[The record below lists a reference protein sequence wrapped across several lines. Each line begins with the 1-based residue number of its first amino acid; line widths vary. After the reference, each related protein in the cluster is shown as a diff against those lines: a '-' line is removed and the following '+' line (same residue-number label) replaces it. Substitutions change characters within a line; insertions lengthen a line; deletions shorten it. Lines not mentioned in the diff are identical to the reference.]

1 METSHS
7 LRETSDELL
16 RDLDVL
22 TTLEEQKR
30 GLDPG
35 DPKLVELAGRIEDDR
50 RARPRREHPRAPADQ
65 GRQRA
70 GRGGASRRAPTLT
83 IDETPARP
91 VAVVL
96 AEWREAERRIGDLDP
111 DSAEADEARAL
122 VDALRAEYRR
132 AYEAARHS

>member
-22 TTLEEQKR
+22 ATLEEQKR
-30 GLDPG
+30 DLDPG
-35 DPKLVELAGRIEDDR
+35 DPKLVELAGRIEAIAER
-50 RARPRREHPRAPADQ
+50 VLVGSIREHQLTKVANEQVEAEAPT
-65 GRQRA
+65 
-70 GRGGASRRAPTLT
+70 APTLT
-83 IDETPARP
+83 IEETPARP

-96 AEWREAERRIGDLDP
+96 AEWRDAERRASELDP

-132 AYEAARHS
+132 AYEAARNS

>member
-1 METSHS
+1 LETSHS
-7 LRETSDELL
+7 LRQTSDELL

-35 DPKLVELAGRIEDDR
+35 DPKLVELAGRIETIAER
-50 RARPRREHPRAPADQ
+50 VLVGSIREHQLTKVANEQVEAEEPA
-65 GRQRA
+65 
-70 GRGGASRRAPTLT
+70 APTLT

-96 AEWREAERRIGDLDP
+96 AEWREAERRMGDLDP